1 MCESGRSARAWSLDD
16 AMVSSRPGGTVQAA
30 AEGVEQ
36 FLVAF
41 IPDGAGT
48 MLDCFR
54 GLGSGADTELGSDSA
69 SEGSGAEIV
78 WVVNTSGSEAKCKI
92 GCG

>member
-1 MCESGRSARAWSLDD
+1 
-16 AMVSSRPGGTVQAA
+16 MVSSRPGGTVQAA
-30 AEGVEQ
+30 AEGIEQ
-36 FLVAF
+36 FSAAF
-41 IPDGAGT
+41 ISEGAGT

-69 SEGSGAEIV
+69 SEGYGAEIV
-78 WVVNTSGSEAKCKI
+78 WVVNTSGSETKCKI

>member
-1 MCESGRSARAWSLDD
+1 
-16 AMVSSRPGGTVQAA
+16 MVSSRPGGTVQAA

-36 FLVAF
+36 FLAAF
-41 IPDGAGT
+41 IPDCAGT
-48 MLDCFR
+48 MLDCIR

-78 WVVNTSGSEAKCKI
+78 WVVNTIGSEAKCKI
-92 GCG
+92 GWR